1 MMFNNN
7 LEMSRKILFCDLM
20 PDIKQVTAL
29 EELLERLFWG
39 EGWR

>member
-1 MMFNNN
+1 MYNN
-7 LEMSRKILFCDLM
+7 LDWRKTTFCDLM
-20 PDIKQVTAL
+20 PDIGQVTAL